1 MTGDSAPGASGKS
14 SAFLAIAVGGGIA
27 GTLDLREA
35 QALLFWVPCC
45 TFLSLSHQWGFS
57 RGQTPR
63 LVFCRGT
70 PPLSRLLFVPPLS
83 TTTLFTFSP
92 PPPPLPT

>member
-35 QALLFWVPCC
+35 QALMFWVSCC
-45 TFLSLSHQWGFS
+45 TFLSLSQQWRFTT
-57 RGQTPR
+57 GQAAGWS
-63 LVFCRGT
+63 F
-70 PPLSRLLFVPPLS
+70 
-83 TTTLFTFSP
+83 
-92 PPPPLPT
+92 